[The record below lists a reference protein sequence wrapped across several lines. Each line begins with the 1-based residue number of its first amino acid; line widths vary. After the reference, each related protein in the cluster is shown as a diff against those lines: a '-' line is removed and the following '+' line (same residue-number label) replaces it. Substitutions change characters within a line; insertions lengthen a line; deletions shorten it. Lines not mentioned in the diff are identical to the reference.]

1 MTICNYCLKIAHL
14 NKFKIMNKI
23 LITAELLNE
32 IVLKLSNV
40 PAGQVYETL
49 KKIEKEASE
58 SESNLNKYVTDE
70 INKELLSQ

>member
-1 MTICNYCLKIAHL
+1 
-14 NKFKIMNKI
+14 MNKI

>member
-1 MTICNYCLKIAHL
+1 
-14 NKFKIMNKI
+14 MNKI
-23 LITAELLNE
+23 LISAELLNE

-40 PAGQVYETL
+40 AAGQVYETL

-70 INKELLSQ
+70 INKDLCSM